1 LIDLVPLSKNL
12 EVVWS
17 CPHKKQHVEID
28 RRIEMMMQGLKDST
42 ISLTDNFS
50 GLSYLVCTSVTDS

>member
-1 LIDLVPLSKNL
+1 MELPSQ
-12 EVVWS
+12 EAA
-17 CPHKKQHVEID
+17 CGD
-28 RRIEMMMQGLKDST
+28 RRIEMMMQGFKDST